1 MGKYSAPCDTCAG
14 VPANSSVTRVAKPR
28 AFWASVYGYQ
38 GYCIFYS

>member
-14 VPANSSVTRVAKPR
+14 VPANSVTRVAKPR
-28 AFWASVYGYQ
+28 AFWASVHGYQ